1 MTLLVLGLILFLGMH
16 SIAIVSVASRDRWA
30 MAMGRSAWCGLYSLV
45 SLAGL
50 VLLVLGYAAARRDPV
65 PLWFPPPWMRHVAF
79 TLMLPVFPLLFA
91 TYLPGRIRAR
101 LKHPMLA
108 AVKLWAFAHLLANGM
123 LADLLLFGGFLA
135 WAVIDRISLKQRVQ
149 QPGIALPA
157 SALRNDVLA
166 LVLGL
171 GVYVATVL
179 WLHRVVIGMPLS

>member
-16 SIAIVSVASRDRWA
+16 SIAIVSVATRDHWA
-30 MAMGRSAWCGLYSLV
+30 AALGTGAWRGLYSLV
-45 SLAGL
+45 SLAGF

-91 TYLPGRIRAR
+91 AYLPGRIQAR

-135 WAVIDRISLKQRVQ
+135 WAVVDRISLKQRVQ
-149 QPGIALPA
+149 RPMLPLPA
-157 SALRNDVLA
+157 PSLRNDVLA
-166 LVLGL
+166 VVLGL
-171 GVYVATVL
+171 AAYVATVL
-179 WLHRVVIGMPLS
+179 WLHRVVIGMPLR